1 MKKKLKLIVGI
12 YVLFNAIVA
21 CCPEPLNHVW
31 TIKDFTVNE
40 EIYHYD
46 RPLSFT
52 FNPVRE
58 ISSSSSLLAQLGPS
72 KTYALSCE
80 EDQYTL
86 ATKFTGIS
94 IISDSTF
101 SETEPAGT
109 ELKQHFNFFDG
120 RRSKSADNFEEI
132 MNLHFG
138 NTYRSSE
145 FYFRANLIDN
155 PPSGLLQNF
164 TFTFF
169 VEDGDDI
176 VVKGSLTELF

>member
-1 MKKKLKLIVGI
+1 MKKKLKLIIGI
-12 YVLFNAIVA
+12 YTLFNVVA
-21 CCPEPLNHVW
+21 CCPEPLNHIW

-40 EIYHYD
+40 EIYDYE

-58 ISSSSSLLAQLGPS
+58 ISSSTSLLAQLGPS
-72 KTYALSCE
+72 KAYAFSCK

-94 IISDSTF
+94 IVSDTIF
-101 SETEPAGT
+101 SETEPAGS
-109 ELKQHFNFFDG
+109 ELKEHFTFFDG
-120 RRSKSADNFEEI
+120 ATRESADTFEEI
-132 MNLHFG
+132 MNLHYG
-138 NTYRSSE
+138 QSYWISE
-145 FYFRANLIDN
+145 VYFRADLIDN
-155 PPSGLLQNF
+155 PPSGILQNF

-169 VEDGDDI
+169 VEDGEDI